1 MGVNWSQHVWFVL
14 KTINEIHAG
23 PSNDILVL
31 RIGQDIPAHSMYY
44 PACTEREAL
53 LKD

>member
-1 MGVNWSQHVWFVL
+1 MGVNWSQHVWFAL

-31 RIGQDIPAHSMYY
+31 RIGQDIPLI
-44 PACTEREAL
+44 ACITLRVL
-53 LKD
+53 GVKPS